1 MTRGCFALI
10 GILLTGVALAQATVK
25 LTFPSK
31 TERYVVVAPD
41 GLLDAMPD
49 ATIADSDTME
59 FPLPP
64 KQEGMFIF
72 VGDQNSGSMAKK
84 SLAAVKKAGKWD
96 VKPEDFVLQF
106 ALRFR
111 VEVDGERAKS
121 ASILVKVG
129 SWTKN
134 LLIGDGANGEVEL
147 YAIPKGPLTAS
158 VTYQKEGKN
167 HTLPPRDLKAAP
179 NQGATQTVLFEG
191 GDPNAKPPV
200 TPDTLSGEEPPA
212 KAGGK
217 ETTEAPELA
226 AGYSPIQGLINF
238 VIGLA
243 IVGGIGYGL
252 YRYFQ
257 ANKEKV
263 EQTLKNAGLPG
274 AADPT
279 DAAVANA
286 PEPPKP
292 LQPIVLDSSSP
303 VQPDPVVGA
312 AMVAKN
318 PRLVSASGELFLIS
332 DGLSTVGRESA
343 DILLAGQSS
352 VSRNHAKLERVGDS
366 VMISDE
372 GSTNGTFVNGA
383 KVSQPTPLRMGDT
396 VQFGSVQFRFEE

>member
-10 GILLTGVALAQATVK
+10 GILLAGVALAQATVR

-31 TERYVVVAPD
+31 QERYIVVAPD
-41 GLLDAMPD
+41 GLLDSMPD
-49 ATIADSDTME
+49 ATIADSDVIE

-84 SLAAVKKAGKWD
+84 SLADVKKAGKWEL
-96 VKPEDFVLQF
+96 KSEDFALQF

-111 VEVDGERAKS
+111 VEVDGQRAKS
-121 ASILVKVG
+121 ASILVKSG
-129 SWTKN
+129 KWTKN
-134 LLIGDGANGEVEL
+134 LLIADGANGEVEL

-158 VTYQKEGKN
+158 VTYQKDGKS
-167 HTLPPRDLKAAP
+167 HTMPPRDLTAAP
-179 NQGATQTVLFEG
+179 NQGDTQTVLFEG
-191 GDPNAKPPV
+191 GDPTAKPPL
-200 TPDTLSGEEPPA
+200 TPDTVSGEESPT
-212 KAGGK
+212 KTGEK
-217 ETTEAPELA
+217 EAVEAPA
-226 AGYSPIQGLINF
+226 PASYSPLQGLINF

-263 EQTLKNAGLPG
+263 EQTLKNVGLPG

-279 DAAVANA
+279 DAAVASA
-286 PEPPKP
+286 PDPPKP
-292 LQPIVLDSSSP
+292 LQPIVLDPSAA
-303 VQPDPVVGA
+303 VQPDPVAGA
-312 AMVAKN
+312 AIVAKN
-318 PRLVSASGELFLIS
+318 PRLVSSTGELFLIS
-332 DGLSTVGRESA
+332 D
-343 DILLAGQSS
+343 D
-352 VSRNHAKLERVGDS
+352 
-366 VMISDE
+366 

-383 KVSQPTPLRMGDT
+383 KVSQPTELRMGDT